1 MLYTTL
7 DISGATLQEYKV
19 SEYKSKIFS
28 FCEIQAGEFGVVFS
42 SRPIVRAG
50 GFGFVG
56 EVAEAVGFF
65 VGDYLCGPFF
75 VFFVPVDAFV
85 F

>member
-1 MLYTTL
+1 MIFL
-7 DISGATLQEYKV
+7 SGL
-19 SEYKSKIFS
+19 
-28 FCEIQAGEFGVVFS
+28 VVC
-42 SRPIVRAG
+42 AG

-65 VGDYLCGPFF
+65 VGGYLGGPFF
-75 VFFVPVDAFV
+75 VFFVPIDAFV